1 MWRSLWLWMTL
12 GVVELAFAQFPRA
25 CTTVPALLSKTC
37 CPSQGS
43 DPAVL
48 CGAELNRGKCTDMQ
62 VSEKPWSGPYNLR
75 NVDDRERWPL
85 KFFNRTCRCLGNF
98 AGYNCADCKF
108 GWTGQNCDLRRAPV
122 IRKNIHSLTPAEQQQ
137 FLDAL
142 DLAKTTMHPD
152 YVIATQHWLSLLGP
166 NGTQPQVAN
175 VTIYNY
181 FVWLH
186 YYSTRDT
193 LLGPG
198 QAFKAID
205 FSHQGPAFLTWHRYH
220 LMLLEKDLQNL
231 IGNDSFAIPYWNFA
245 TGSNDCDVCTASLLG
260 SMRLDDLTLIN
271 QSSRFS
277 QWEIVCNSLD
287 DYNRL
292 VTLCN
297 GTNEGPIRRG
307 FLGKSGIQLPSM
319 EDVRQCM
326 SIEEFDTP
334 PYFQNSNFSFRNAL
348 EGFNTPD
355 GHSGTGKVQSLHNLV
370 HSFLNG
376 TNGFPHSA
384 ANDPLFVVLH
394 AFIDAVFEEWMKQ
407 NSPAMS
413 SWPEEMAP
421 IGHNRQ
427 SNMVPF
433 YPPVTNEE
441 LFVSS
446 ADLGYSYEIELSEFN
461 ISLGTKL
468 AATISGILLGLVLFA
483 VLLMLILQRRKN
495 RGFEPLLSSEFSN
508 KMYTEE
514 A

>member
-1 MWRSLWLWMTL
+1 MTGEYFTVFKVGCSCFGDMWRSLWLWTAIAL
-12 GVVELAFAQFPRA
+12 FEPASAQFPRA
-25 CTTVPALLSKTC
+25 CTTVSALLSKQC

-43 DPAVL
+43 DAAIL
-48 CGAELNRGKCTDMQ
+48 CGAELNRGECTDVQ

-85 KFFNRTCRCLGNF
+85 KFFNRTCKWRSQ
-98 AGYNCADCKF
+98 
-108 GWTGQNCDLRRAPV
+108 T
-122 IRKNIHSLTPAEQQQ
+122 
-137 FLDAL
+137 
-142 DLAKTTMHPD
+142 
-152 YVIATQHWLSLLGP
+152 
-166 NGTQPQVAN
+166 
-175 VTIYNY
+175 
-181 FVWLH
+181 
-186 YYSTRDT
+186 
-193 LLGPG
+193 
-198 QAFKAID
+198 FKAID

-220 LMLLEKDLQNL
+220 LMLLEKDLQKL

-245 TGSNDCDVCTASLLG
+245 TGRNDCDVCTAPLLG
-260 SMRLDDLTLIN
+260 SMRLDDSTLIN

-297 GTNEGPIRRG
+297 GTNEGPIRRA
-307 FLGKSGIQLPSM
+307 FLGKSGIRLPSM
-319 EDVRQCM
+319 EDVHRCM
-326 SIEEFDTP
+326 SIKEFDTP
-334 PYFQNSNFSFRNAL
+334 PYFKNSNFSFRNAL

-355 GHSGTGKVQSLHNLV
+355 GKSGTGEVQSLHNLV

-376 TNGFPHSA
+376 TNGNPHSA

-394 AFIDAVFEEWMKQ
+394 TFIDAVFEEWMKQ

-421 IGHNRQ
+421 IGHNRE

-433 YPPVTNEE
+433 FPPVTNEE
-441 LFVSS
+441 LFLSS
-446 ADLGYSYEIELSEFN
+446 ADLGYSYAIELSEFR

-468 AATISGILLGLVLFA
+468 AATISGILVGLVLLA
-483 VLLMLILQRRKN
+483 VLLMLFLQQRKK
-495 RGFEPLLSSEFSN
+495 RGYEPLLGSEFSN
-508 KMYTEE
+508 KMYIEE

>member
-1 MWRSLWLWMTL
+1 MTGEYFTVFKVGCSCFGDMWRSLWLWTAIAL
-12 GVVELAFAQFPRA
+12 FEPASAQFPRA
-25 CTTVPALLSKTC
+25 CTTVSALLSKQC

-43 DPAVL
+43 DAAIL
-48 CGAELNRGKCTDMQ
+48 CGAELNRGECTDVQ

-85 KFFNRTCRCLGNF
+85 KFFNRTCKC
-98 AGYNCADCKF
+98 
-108 GWTGQNCDLRRAPV
+108 TGRSQ
-122 IRKNIHSLTPAEQQQ
+122 T
-137 FLDAL
+137 
-142 DLAKTTMHPD
+142 
-152 YVIATQHWLSLLGP
+152 
-166 NGTQPQVAN
+166 
-175 VTIYNY
+175 
-181 FVWLH
+181 
-186 YYSTRDT
+186 
-193 LLGPG
+193 
-198 QAFKAID
+198 FKAID

-220 LMLLEKDLQNL
+220 LMLLEKDLQKL

-245 TGSNDCDVCTASLLG
+245 TGRNDCDVCTAPLLG
-260 SMRLDDLTLIN
+260 SMRLDDSTLIN

-297 GTNEGPIRRG
+297 GTNEGPIRRA
-307 FLGKSGIQLPSM
+307 FLGKSGIRLPSM
-319 EDVRQCM
+319 EDVHRCM
-326 SIEEFDTP
+326 SIKEFDTP
-334 PYFQNSNFSFRNAL
+334 PYFKNSNFSFRNAL

-355 GHSGTGKVQSLHNLV
+355 GKSGTGEVQSLHNLV

-376 TNGFPHSA
+376 TNGNPHSA

-394 AFIDAVFEEWMKQ
+394 TFIDAVFEEWMKQ

-421 IGHNRQ
+421 IGHNRE

-433 YPPVTNEE
+433 FPPVTNEE
-441 LFVSS
+441 LFLSS
-446 ADLGYSYEIELSEFN
+446 ADLGYSYAIELSEFR

-468 AATISGILLGLVLFA
+468 AATISGILVGLVLLA
-483 VLLMLILQRRKN
+483 VLLMLFLQQRKK
-495 RGFEPLLSSEFSN
+495 RGYEPLLGSEFSN
-508 KMYTEE
+508 KMYIEE